1 MGRSNYYDHSTMR
14 RIIVRQHLVPE
25 ETYYLRMKSVLD
37 SDQTEFMMDMIEFC
51 PKEVYDNPKEP
62 EDIW

>member
-1 MGRSNYYDHSTMR
+1 MLLDVILNACICLYYN
-14 RIIVRQHLVPE
+14 IIAQCCEVIA
-25 ETYYLRMKSVLD
+25 YYLRMKSVLD

-51 PKEVYDNPKEP
+51 PKEVYDNPNEP